1 MTNILQ
7 SVAIDLLIL
16 LVSVIIGIIG
26 FYLGSELKKHERRID
41 NLDGVVMRHDS
52 EIKNLRTDVDNI
64 MNSK

>member
-1 MTNILQ
+1 MESTLQ

-26 FYLGSELKKHERRID
+26 FYSGSELKKHERRID

>member
-1 MTNILQ
+1 MTNVLQ

-26 FYLGSELKKHERRID
+26 FYSGSELKKHERRID

>member
-1 MTNILQ
+1 MTNVRQ